1 MDILSLDAG
10 EYLALAQYL
19 DQRAN
24 EIEHTLPPVVSAVN
38 GSIFEGKFATRAKA
52 QLMQCRH
59 EEDNAADA
67 VRGAAKVARQ
77 RAADLEQAQVVEL
90 ARRAAVAAR
99 EIAERARRLLG
110 AD

>member
-10 EYLALAQYL
+10 QYHTLADYL

-24 EIEHTLPPVVSAVN
+24 EIEHALPPVLSAVN
-38 GSIFEGKFATRAKA
+38 SSIFEGKFATRAKA
-52 QLMQCRH
+52 QLVQCRH
-59 EEDNAADA
+59 DEDDAAHA
-67 VRGAAKVARQ
+67 VRSAAKVARQ
-77 RAADLEQAQVVEL
+77 CAADLEQAQLVEL
-90 ARRAAVAAR
+90 ARRAAAAAR